1 MDFSS
6 STKDP
11 HSFALPELPR
21 VIDTHLDLMV
31 DFDQRVLEGTA
42 ILTIERKPMI
52 NYIILDSLGLDIR
65 SVTNPL
71 DGTILHHYIG
81 INHICG
87 SLVRVVLPSINGT
100 TYDPG
105 CKIQIVYKTTP
116 YSSAL
121 YWLTPE
127 QTAYGRHSFLLSNN
141 KLIYARSWFPCQ
153 DTPSVKF
160 TYSAVI
166 RVRKPYTVLMSARSE
181 GVHEGSELDVH
192 FFRQEKKVPSYAVVI
207 AVGSLRKKQLN
218 ERISIFAEE
227 NISQSINFKQFRYTV
242 IETMLQI
249 ANDLC
254 GPYVWDKYDI
264 CVLPPSIAHFEIE
277 CPNVT
282 FIPSTLLGGD
292 RSYIGYSLARN
303 IAQSWAGNLVTC
315 ENYEHLWLNKSFSL
329 FISRKIKC
337 RVLHGIDHDL
347 SYNDIN
353 VFLQREGLENLNSL
367 ILEPKNV
374 SKLRCLLPNLEYLS
388 APEITTNY
396 VPYERGYFF
405 LCHLENKLGGSTL
418 FEPFLQ
424 SYFNNFA
431 FRSINTIAFV
441 NYLYQQFPNNREMLN
456 GVDWELWFGDIFS
469 TPIVP
474 SLSQMSLWEWNCY
487 RFVDNW
493 IRWDGHEVLPY
504 VTANEKTLCDV
515 QKIMLLNRLYYFHS
529 MLTIKKLYYINARY
543 FRVIKNEE
551 MRFIWLLLCIKVRWA
566 GVKVKRALNFATENC
581 SPNYACPIF
590 QHLYEWG
597 AMREKAIVTYNRN
610 KGKMLNETREK
621 IDQILYQY
629 L

>member
-6 STKDP
+6 STRDP
-11 HSFALPELPR
+11 HSFALPDLPR
-21 VIDTHLDLMV
+21 VTDIHLNLMV

-52 NYIILDSLGLDIR
+52 NHIILDSLGLDIR
-65 SVTNPL
+65 RVTNPL
-71 DGTILHHYIG
+71 DGTILHHHIG
-81 INHICG
+81 INHTCG
-87 SLVRVVLPSINGT
+87 SLVHIVLPSISGT

-105 CKIQIVYKTTP
+105 CKIEIEYKTTP
-116 YSSAL
+116 YSFAL

-166 RVRKPYTVLMSARSE
+166 RVRKPYTVLMSARSQ
-181 GVHEGSELDVH
+181 GVHEGPELDVH
-192 FFRQEKKVPSYAVVI
+192 IFRQEKKVPSYAVVI
-207 AVGSLRKKQLN
+207 AVGSLRTKQLT

-227 NISQSINFKQFRYTV
+227 NIFRSNNFNNFRYNM
-242 IETMLQI
+242 IESMLQI
-249 ANDLC
+249 ANNLC
-254 GPYVWDKYDI
+254 GPYVWGKYDI

-303 IAQSWAGNLVTC
+303 ISQSWAGNLVTC

-337 RVLHGIDHDL
+337 RVLYEISDL
-347 SYNDIN
+347 YHNDID

-367 ILEPKNV
+367 VLEPKNV
-374 SKLRCLLPNLEYLS
+374 NKLRCLLPNLEYLS
-388 APEITTNY
+388 APEITTKY

-418 FEPFLQ
+418 FEPFLK

-441 NYLYQQFPNNREMLN
+441 NYLYQRFPNNREMLN

-474 SLSQMSLWEWNCY
+474 NLSQMSLWERNCY
-487 RFVDNW
+487 LFVDNW
-493 IRWDGHEVLPY
+493 IKWDGHNVPSL
-504 VTANEKTLCDV
+504 VTENEKSLDDV
-515 QKIMLLNRLYYFHS
+515 QKMMLLNRLHYFHS
-529 MLTIKKLYYINARY
+529 MLTIHKLFYIHDRY
-543 FRVIKNEE
+543 FAVIRNEKI
-551 MRFIWLLLCIKVRWA
+551 RFLWLLLCIKVRWA
-566 GVKVKRALNFATENC
+566 GFKVTQALNFATENC

-597 AMREKAIVTYNRN
+597 EIRERAIETYNRN
-610 KGKMLNETREK
+610 KRKMLNETREK
-621 IDQILYQY
+621 IDQILHQN